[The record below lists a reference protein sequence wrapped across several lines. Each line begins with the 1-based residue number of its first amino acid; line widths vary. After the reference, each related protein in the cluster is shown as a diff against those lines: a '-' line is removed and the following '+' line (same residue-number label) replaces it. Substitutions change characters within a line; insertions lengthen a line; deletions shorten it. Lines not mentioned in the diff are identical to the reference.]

1 MRYIC
6 FIFMYSFDRWR
17 CNIYVQQTR
26 RQKSLEYCKYIINN
40 HRYFI
45 HKWIWD
51 DTVELHVFNGFVCTF
66 GAKCYAPI
74 GSPCAL
80 RRRNVVCLHVNPG
93 QTELSNY
100 YISHSRFI
108 LHGSRVCKCARPD
121 LFTIYRFESCRWF
134 IAVGNCEIFCFIVYI
149 EINSTWDEI
158 FILYYRIQ
166 MGKTIEVHY
175 VCNNLFYLNVLLS
188 YRLIIA
194 FALLLQSCI

>member
-6 FIFMYSFDRWR
+6 VIFMYSFDRWR
-17 CNIYVQQTR
+17 CNIYIQQTR
-26 RQKSLEYCKYIINN
+26 RQKSLEYCKYIINH

-121 LFTIYRFESCRWF
+121 LFTIYRFGSCGWF
-134 IAVGNCEIFCFIVYI
+134 IAVGICEIFCFIVYI
-149 EINSTWDEI
+149 EINSTWDESFI
-158 FILYYRIQ
+158 FIIGFKWVKQLKYIIYIINCFIS
-166 MGKTIEVHY
+166 M
-175 VCNNLFYLNVLLS
+175 FYCHND
-188 YRLIIA
+188 
-194 FALLLQSCI
+194 